1 MEVVYNKS
9 FLKVVKKIRDEKL
22 LNTIE
27 TAILEIEKAKSI
39 TEISNLKKLTGYETF
54 YRVRIGN
61 YRLGIEIENNIVHIV
76 EFQHRKDIY
85 NLFS

>member
-22 LNTIE
+22 LNTTE

-39 TEISNLKKLTGYETF
+39 TEISNLKKMTGYETF

-85 NLFS
+85 NLFP